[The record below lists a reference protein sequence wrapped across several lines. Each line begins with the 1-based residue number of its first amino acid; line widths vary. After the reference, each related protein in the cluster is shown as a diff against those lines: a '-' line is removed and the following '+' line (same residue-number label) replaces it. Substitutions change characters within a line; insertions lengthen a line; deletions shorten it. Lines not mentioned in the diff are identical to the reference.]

1 MTGYAELCVTSN
13 FTFLTG
19 ASHPEELVTRA
30 AELGLKAIA
39 ITDRNSVAG
48 VVRAFSALKELARLR
63 EEACAASEGAE
74 AGPVVRSRQ
83 VTDHSSRQTMQHMPA
98 GDAPRIPQDMVLPKL
113 IPGARIVL
121 TDSEVDW
128 LALPTDI
135 ASWSRLTRLLS
146 LGKRRAT
153 KGECHLTRKDLLDWG
168 QGMMLIALPPDP
180 MEHPARAA
188 AGDLR
193 HIQRTFPG
201 QCFIGAAPR
210 YDGRDPTR
218 LDQLA
223 RIAHDTGLPLVAL
236 GEVMMHRSS
245 RRPLADV
252 LTCLR
257 EGCTID
263 TIGERRLTNGEHR
276 LKSPSEMARMFHRYP
291 AAIRRTLEI
300 ADRCAFRLDDLRYQY
315 PDEARDGEPAQA
327 RLERLSR
334 EGLHW
339 RYPEGPPARIVTRV
353 DKELKLIGE
362 MGYAPYFLTVHDIVA
377 FARSKGILCQG
388 RGSAANSV
396 VCYLLGVTEVPPES
410 ITLIFERF
418 ISKERGEPP
427 DIDVDFE
434 HERREEVIQWIYEQ
448 YGRHR
453 AGLTA
458 TVIHFR
464 SRAAI
469 REVGKVMGLSQDVIA
484 RLSGQI
490 WGWSSSAPGEL

>member
-30 AELGLKAIA
+30 AELGLRAIA

-63 EEACAASEGAE
+63 EEARAASEGAE
-74 AGPVVRSRQ
+74 AGPVIRSRQ

-98 GDAPRIPQDMVLPKL
+98 GDAPRIRPDMVLPKL

-128 LALPTDI
+128 LTLPTDI
-135 ASWSRLTRLLS
+135 AAWSRLTRLLS

-153 KGECHLTRKDLLDWG
+153 KGECHLTRKDLSEWG
-168 QGMMLIALPPDP
+168 QGMVLIALPPDP
-180 MEHPARAA
+180 MEHPVRACA
-188 AGDLR
+188 SDLR
-193 HIQRTFPG
+193 HMLRTFPG
-201 QCFIGAAPR
+201 QCFLGAAPR
-210 YDGRDPTR
+210 YDGRDPSR

-223 RIAHDTGLPLVAL
+223 RIAQDTGLPLVAL

-257 EGCTID
+257 IGCTVD

-276 LKSPSEMARMFHRYP
+276 LKSPDEMARMFHRYP

-362 MGYAPYFLTVHDIVA
+362 LDYARYFLTVHDIVR
-377 FARSKGILCQG
+377 FARSRGILAQG
-388 RGSAANSV
+388 RGSAANSA
-396 VCYLLGVTEVPPES
+396 VCFCLGITEVDPARMD
-410 ITLIFERF
+410 LLFERF
-418 ISKERGEPP
+418 ISAERREPP

-434 HERREEVIQWIYEQ
+434 HERREEVIQYIYEQ
-448 YGRHR
+448 YGRDR

-458 TVIHFR
+458 TVIHIRPRGACAR
-464 SRAAI
+464 SARSWAC
-469 REVGKVMGLSQDVIA
+469 RED
-484 RLSGQI
+484 
-490 WGWSSSAPGEL
+490 